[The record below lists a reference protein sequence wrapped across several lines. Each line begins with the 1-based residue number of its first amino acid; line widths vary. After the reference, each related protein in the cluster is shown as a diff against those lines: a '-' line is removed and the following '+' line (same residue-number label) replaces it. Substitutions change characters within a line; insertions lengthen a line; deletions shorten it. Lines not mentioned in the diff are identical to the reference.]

1 MFIFSAF
8 YGCGLSSG
16 TEIVAQTSTVSA
28 AEDCQAR
35 PQNFFDDW
43 NGEEITPQSASENGG
58 IFLNGNT
65 EQNTLLWNDFV
76 KSVNKQKRAE
86 LNLCTENSIIKV
98 SCSEGAEYK
107 ANINIRIAEDGKISE
122 TSRTI
127 SPAKIRSIYNQDEKT
142 TEYYISDCLIYTE
155 QSEETDCEE
164 IPLEFKSYTVN
175 SEAGIT
181 FPYEKTFSSYG
192 DFEKYYEKY
201 NGELELDEIRADMRD
216 FDKQGGFNAHVVFL
230 CGDMTLSGSGE
241 YTLLG
246 AVRQGNTLTIN
257 VKKEYS
263 VSKDGKAEKCQLTA
277 AVPGEYLVDVSPECI
292 SWTVYSEPK

>member
-8 YGCGLSSG
+8 YGCGLSSE
-16 TEIVAQTSTVSA
+16 TEIETQTSTVSA
-28 AEDCQAR
+28 AEDSQAR

-43 NGEEITPQSASENGG
+43 NGEEITPQSALENGG

-65 EQNTLLWNDFV
+65 EQNTMLWNNFV

-86 LNLCTENSIIKV
+86 LNFCTENSIINV
-98 SCSEGAEYK
+98 NCSEGAEYK

-127 SPAKIRSIYNQDEKT
+127 SPAKIQSIYNQDEKT